1 MTPIAGELGAA
12 NEIDDA
18 RFVPIAEARS
28 LLTYARDVELL
39 DLLEDTE

>member
-1 MTPIAGELGAA
+1 MTPISGELGAA

-18 RFVPIAEARS
+18 RFVSIAEARS

-39 DLLEDTE
+39 ELLGVTA